1 MAAARRSS
9 ILVMGFK
16 KPGVSRLTLGFDGQT
31 PVLAACWQLIFY
43 IVPRGLKQVKVW
55 LYNSRIKMDID
66 VLENK
71 LRKLRVQLQRLETEE
86 AEKIRRKRMLADM
99 GDDFR
104 ENEGAKM
111 VMEDHNLLHMRI
123 FKLKKEIYEIKK
135 ALAAARG
142 YNP

>member
-1 MAAARRSS
+1 MKISQ
-9 ILVMGFK
+9 LVEK
-16 KPGVSRLTLGFDGQT
+16 
-31 PVLAACWQLIFY
+31 LAEL
-43 IVPRGLKQVKVW
+43 RG
-55 LYNSRIKMDID
+55 
-66 VLENK
+66 
-71 LRKLRVQLQRLETEE
+71 QLQRLETEE

-123 FKLKKEIYEIKK
+123 FKLKKEIYEIRK